1 MPTLDVSE
9 VLSSPEF
16 QDSFTVTSASRVI
29 SVDGIAI
36 DGTPVT
42 RTAYGVVIPDPDS
55 MIRQDDGTRLSA
67 AIDIYTQE
75 QLTDG
80 YKVNDTTQ
88 QNADVILWNGGQY
101 VVDARS
107 DFTNYGDG
115 FIHVNAVSIETGQ
128 QSDSQGGDE

>member
-1 MPTLDVSE
+1 
-9 VLSSPEF
+9 
-16 QDSFTVTSASRVI
+16 
-29 SVDGIAI
+29 
-36 DGTPVT
+36 
-42 RTAYGVVIPDPDS
+42 

-88 QNADVILWNGGQY
+88 QNADVILWNGRQY